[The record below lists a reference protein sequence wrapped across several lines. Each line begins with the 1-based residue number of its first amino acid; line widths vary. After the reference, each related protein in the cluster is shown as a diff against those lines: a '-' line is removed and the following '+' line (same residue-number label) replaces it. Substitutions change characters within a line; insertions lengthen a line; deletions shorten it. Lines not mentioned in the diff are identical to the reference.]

1 MKRTVLI
8 LVLAV
13 LCQAAFCQSS
23 ADAFRKKLQGKRA
36 TFEYSL
42 TITSGSVPVKHSG
55 TVLLDGN
62 CYKISD
68 NGLEYRC
75 DGKNLWT
82 IDPAAKEVYIEESA
96 GTKSYLADPTG
107 QLDKVKDLIVGES
120 SASGVYSDPAQG
132 VKMTFVLTVQGF
144 RKVCLRLRPARESP
158 GRRLGY
164 PERWRVA
171 AALDTIRLQRNKL

>member
-42 TITSGSVPVKHSG
+42 TITSGNVPVKHSG

-132 VKMTFVLTVQGF
+132 VKMTFVLTDIKTSAPTGERGPF
-144 RKVCLRLRPARESP
+144 R
-158 GRRLGY
+158 
-164 PERWRVA
+164 
-171 AALDTIRLQRNKL
+171 LDTASLGKEWVVTDLR